1 MSSKAPVAQTAQDA
15 EAQPARLDVLDLAGW
30 AVFLAVAGFVFL
42 FLLPAKGT
50 EFTDEGWYLQASL
63 AAATGQGFDSLL
75 PQSPFYLIG
84 AFFMKLGL
92 TGVLAQRDIY
102 HLLIVACLGLFAWG
116 LTDRRPAAFCVS
128 LGLSVSLT
136 ATLTSLLSY
145 ENTPLLFALAGMGL
159 YAAARNRRE
168 KDRASGEALLLR
180 VLAGACLGMACC
192 INPTTGP
199 TAAVLVVAAAIADRA
214 GDAPLRLILAPAA
227 GAAVVFGGL
236 FGWYLGSIGLS
247 AFFTVPATYGLRL
260 EKILSVLEYTVQW
273 PILLG
278 AVFGAGQLWRR
289 LSSRKPGPAG
299 GLTCGL
305 VAVLT
310 LSLAVFM
317 AAQAGFG
324 AGRGV
329 LAPAFRAAAGLGL
342 AWIGRTPELLSFQLL
357 LFFGF
362 AFLTLALLGGSGT
375 GRAWRLAAAA
385 AGIIGLYWFNQ
396 EILTAAPVS
405 LKTFFAG
412 PLYLTAFFLLHR
424 LARQGDENRAGPRTA
439 LVFACFLTVAACAV
453 FTSVNFSH
461 PGHVSPLGPK
471 VETGLPGL
479 EGLRDTPERAELLR
493 GLAAAYARH
502 DCAGKTL
509 ITFQKT
515 SLLGY
520 LFGRKLPDG
529 LSYIWPHFRFPEDR
543 LRQEIDSGR
552 PYCVFV
558 SKNGESDANWRAT
571 EPFLGYL
578 AARSSHVETIRS
590 QGDRD
595 PANPFTLYV
604 GPAQAP

>member
-15 EAQPARLDVLDLAGW
+15 EAKPARLDVLDLAGW

-102 HLLIVACLGLFAWG
+102 HALIVLCLGLFAWG
-116 LTDRRPAAFCVS
+116 ITDRRPAAFCVS

-145 ENTPLLFALAGMGL
+145 ENSPLLFALAGMGL
-159 YAAARNRRE
+159 YTAARNRRE
-168 KDRASGEALLLR
+168 KDRASGGTLLR
-180 VLAGACLGMACC
+180 VSAGACLGMACC

-199 TAAVLVVAAAIADRA
+199 IAAVLVVAAAIADRT
-214 GDAPLRLILAPAA
+214 GGAPLRLILAPAA

-236 FGWYLGSIGLS
+236 FGWYLGSIGLT

-260 EKILSVLEYTVQW
+260 EKILSVLEYTIQW

-278 AVFGAGQLWRR
+278 AVFGAGRLWRR
-289 LSSRKPGPAG
+289 LSSRKSGPAG
-299 GLTCGL
+299 SLTFGLL
-305 VAVLT
+305 AVLT

-342 AWIGRTPELLSFQLL
+342 AWISRTPELLSFQLL

-375 GRAWRLAAAA
+375 GRARRLAAAA

-424 LARQGDENRAGPRTA
+424 LARQGDENRAGSRTA

-578 AARSSHVETIRS
+578 AARSSHVETIRA